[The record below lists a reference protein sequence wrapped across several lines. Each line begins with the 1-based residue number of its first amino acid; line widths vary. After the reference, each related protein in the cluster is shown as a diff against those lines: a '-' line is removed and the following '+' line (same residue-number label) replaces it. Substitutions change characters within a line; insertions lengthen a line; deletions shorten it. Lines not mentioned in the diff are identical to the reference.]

1 MVQLYINNQ
10 QVIVDENIY
19 FPFTKKVIDFENPTL
34 INFEGSKT
42 ITLKRC
48 IENDDIFGNIAEI
61 TRVTYGFE
69 NDKSNILF
77 NQLKKVK
84 YELYNDGEFISSG
97 IVKIT
102 NITETNYEIELYDN
116 IINVIES
123 FEETKLSN
131 LDIYENNGT
140 TIFSKPCNLY
150 YIYVQN
156 PPIVPVYGIEDYD
169 FNKKKILCRVK
180 DENKEAWNLQKIDLP
195 SELTQIQAR
204 TFKSYSHSFALPVTK
219 VFESINK
226 KYNNIIEVDKSVYDL
241 LGDLH
246 IKLNKPKV
254 NYFENENIITLGGN
268 DYSLLKPTGY
278 GFFDFD
284 YKKSDNI
291 NLEYINQKVVIKTTF
306 DIQIK
311 PHIGTYDPYN
321 VMTSEPLNEVTST
334 HHYFTD
340 KYNSYMGKLYFIS
353 KIIYYADDD
362 IVFESEE
369 NISKI
374 SLLKNINIFGNS
386 TDKIIK
392 INETILNT
400 FEISTNTSSY
410 FNRVNIEY
418 NITNFYDK
426 TLPKNKSNM
435 SLTFFNSLLPSSID
449 VKTNSVKHEIISK
462 NLEKFQSNDI
472 INGKNLYPKVFI
484 KDFLINF
491 VKGFNLDMFYSNGK
505 IKISEKKY
513 IETDEP
519 LIITD
524 IKSIKNSFDFSEFN
538 FKTELPKSVDLD
550 NYKTKYNKTYGEQ
563 VINTGLTIKNNK
575 KEIKLPFSIPF
586 LKIDSDYFAYDNY
599 GSYFNS
605 GYSRVPFSVFP
616 DDDVL
621 CFAYLN
627 QIKNEKIFITDDRR
641 EEHLYDKEIGMTL
654 PGLYFNPNERE
665 EFKWRIPENY
675 QYDDLYEKTIYN
687 WFTLSPYLF
696 DNDGK
701 ILKSLEMNKPLYSY
715 ANITDS
721 QYNVDTTLYHNYFK
735 NLFSTIYDVDA
746 HEITCKMLIE
756 DKLSLNKIYNYKNSN
771 YIISEIIEYNPLV
784 PGLYDVKLMKVKDKM
799 KLINMYNKKNY
810 IEITNHIPIVN
821 NYNSPTYL
829 NVSGKIYNLN
839 NKTLSEIKLV
849 TSLTNSNPTIG
860 GNDCVAVTGN
870 IFGNNFSVWNYNL
883 TTNSRYYYRIVLTYT
898 DNTTDVSSVQ
908 SVNFGGGVT
917 PPSWNTIV
925 EQINDETLR
934 FNLTE
939 MDAKGAEI
947 NNVEVFGAY
956 YTQPNENMYDIYQN
970 SNENKKNYT
979 FTFYG
984 LSAVDSPIY
993 YMIKVTNN
1001 TGLVNYIYGEKPMTV
1016 FVDPTIGGILITNR
1030 TQNSIS
1036 GVIDFE
1042 LGTTDFVYEL
1052 SVMIGTT
1059 TGTNKSVYLQKLPIV
1074 PNSGLKEFTFNGL
1087 LPSTTYYVIAYVQ
1100 YDGNSGI
1107 KELYNNLHTTNTSY
1121 SPPTITCSAVSK
1133 EAATS
1138 IDVNTNYQ
1146 IDIPSRISRRGICYS
1161 QVVSVPTI
1169 SDTTLYDTTKSNGSK
1184 QWTFTAP
1191 INSKNKYRIR
1201 GYIQTTDGY
1210 TYYSPVATVSIIM
1223 RPIEEN
1229 QLLLPTE

>member
-19 FPFTKKVIDFENPTL
+19 FPFTKKVFDIENPTL
-34 INFEGSKT
+34 INFECSKT
-42 ITLKRC
+42 ITIKRC
-48 IENDDIFGNIAEI
+48 VENDDIFGNITEI

-69 NDKSNILF
+69 DNKSNILY
-77 NQLKKVK
+77 NQLKKIK
-84 YELYNDGEFISSG
+84 YELYNDSEFISSG

-102 NITETNYEIELYDN
+102 NITETEYELELYDD
-116 IINVIES
+116 IINVIEN
-123 FEETKLSN
+123 FDETKLSD

-150 YIYVQN
+150 YIYEQN
-156 PPIVPVYGIEDYD
+156 PPIVPVFGIEDYD
-169 FNKKKILCRVK
+169 FDKKKIVCRVR
-180 DENKEAWNLQKIDLP
+180 DENNESWNFQKTDLP

-204 TFKSYSHSFALPVTK
+204 TFKSYSHSYALPINK
-219 VFESINK
+219 IFESINK
-226 KYNNIIEVDKSVYDL
+226 KYGEVIEVDNSVYDL

-268 DYSLLKPTGY
+268 DYSLLKPSGY
-278 GFFDFD
+278 GYFDFD

-306 DIQIK
+306 DIQLK
-311 PHIGTYDPYN
+311 PHIGSYNPYN

-334 HHYFTD
+334 YHYFTD
-340 KYNSYMGKLYFIS
+340 KNNSYMGKLYFIS
-353 KIIYYADDD
+353 KIIYYYNDD

-374 SLLKNINIFGNS
+374 SLLQNENIFGDSDN
-386 TDKIIK
+386 KIIK
-392 INETILNT
+392 IKETILNT

-410 FNRVNIEY
+410 FNRVDIKY

-435 SLTFFNSLLPSSID
+435 SLTFFNNLLPSYID

-491 VKGFNLDMFYSNGK
+491 VKGFNLDIFYSNGK
-505 IKISEKKY
+505 IKISEKKF

-563 VINTGLTIKNNK
+563 VINTGLTIKKNK

-586 LKIDSDYFAYDNY
+586 LKIDSNYFAYDNY
-599 GSYFNS
+599 GGYFNA

-621 CFAYLN
+621 CFSYLN

-641 EEHLYDKEIGMTL
+641 EEHFDDKEFGMTL
-654 PGLYFNPNERE
+654 PALYYNPNERE
-665 EFKWRIPENY
+665 EFKWRIPKDY
-675 QYDDLYEKTIYN
+675 QYYDVYERTINN

-701 ILKSLEMNKPLYSY
+701 IIKSLEMNKPLYSY

-721 QYNVDTTLYHNYFK
+721 QYNVDTTLYDNYFK

-746 HEITCKMLIE
+746 HEISCKLLIE

-784 PGLYDVKLMKVKDKM
+784 PGLYDVKLLKVKDKM
-799 KLINMYNKKNY
+799 KLINIYNKKNY
-810 IEITNHIPIVN
+810 IEITSHLPIVN
-821 NYNSPTYL
+821 NYNSPTFLY
-829 NVSGKIYNLN
+829 VSGKIYNLN
-839 NKTLSEIKLV
+839 NKTISNVKLV
-849 TSLTNSNPTIG
+849 TSLTNNNPTIG
-860 GNDCVAVTGN
+860 GNNCVSVTGN
-870 IFGNNFSVWNYNL
+870 IFGNNYDVWNYNL
-883 TTNSRYYYRIVLTYT
+883 STNSSYYYRTIVTYS
-898 DNTTDVSSVQ
+898 DNTYDLSTVQ
-908 SVNFGGGVT
+908 SVYFGGGIT
-917 PPSWNTIV
+917 PPSWTTSV
-925 EQINDETLR
+925 EQIDNETLR
-934 FNLTE
+934 FNLTD
-939 MDAKGAEI
+939 MDDKGTVI

-956 YTQPNENMYDIYQN
+956 YTTPSETMFDIYQN
-970 SNENKKNYT
+970 SYENKKNYI
-979 FTFYG
+979 FTFSG

-993 YMIKVTNN
+993 YMIKVTND

-1016 FVDPTIGGILITNR
+1016 FVDPSIGGILTTNR
-1030 TQNSIS
+1030 TQTSLS
-1036 GVIDFE
+1036 GVFSFN
-1042 LGTTDFVYEL
+1042 LGTTDYVYEL

-1059 TGTNKSVYLQKLPIV
+1059 NGTNKNVYLQKLPIV
-1074 PNSGLKEFTFNGL
+1074 PNNGLKEFTFNGL
-1087 LPSTTYYVIAYVQ
+1087 LPSVTYYIIAYVQ
-1100 YDGNSGI
+1100 YNGNVGVE
-1107 KELYNNLHTTNTSY
+1107 ELYNNLHTTNTTY
-1121 SPPTITCSAVSK
+1121 LPPTITCSAVSK
-1133 EAATS
+1133 ELLTNV
-1138 IDVNTNYQ
+1138 DVHTNYQ

-1161 QVVSVPTI
+1161 QIVSTPTI
-1169 SDTTLYDTTKSNGSK
+1169 SDTTQYDTTKSNGSK
-1184 QWTFTAP
+1184 MWTFSSSIP
-1191 INSKNKYRIR
+1191 SKSKYRIR

-1210 TYYSPVATVSIIM
+1210 IYYSPVSTISIIKGHPL
-1223 RPIEEN
+1223 PIEDY
-1229 QLLLPTE
+1229 